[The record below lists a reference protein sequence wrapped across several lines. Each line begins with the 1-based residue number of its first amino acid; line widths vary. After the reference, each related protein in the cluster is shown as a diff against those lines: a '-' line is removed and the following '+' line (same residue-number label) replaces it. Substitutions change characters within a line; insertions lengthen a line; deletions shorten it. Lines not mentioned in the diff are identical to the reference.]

1 MRSVTQDVIWV
12 QSQIRVISSE
22 LPDLLVRGLRL
33 LFMSAR
39 LRFAVSRTFSS
50 RCRFARSSVGAA
62 DPDRRYHMVAVNAEV
77 LVRLTRAVL
86 PAISPTPAPDYPAES
101 PTTSTAI
108 AAGRRSAIRHGGR
121 CGLSQTNTVN
131 IAEPQ

>member
-1 MRSVTQDVIWV
+1 LGYRRQPSVLKCGRESFWATPAASPKPLNTSPTCRFPFPMSSRGNLTRGGPLTSAMRGVSQDVIWV

-50 RCRFARSSVGAA
+50 R
-62 DPDRRYHMVAVNAEV
+62 
-77 LVRLTRAVL
+77 
-86 PAISPTPAPDYPAES
+86 
-101 PTTSTAI
+101 
-108 AAGRRSAIRHGGR
+108 
-121 CGLSQTNTVN
+121 
-131 IAEPQ
+131 